1 VARPLRSDRR
11 ARNTRARIATRLDRS
26 GLAVRAAAEWVLL
39 GVTIVAILLVGTAV
53 FLLLFIGV
61 MEAAT

>member
-1 VARPLRSDRR
+1 
-11 ARNTRARIATRLDRS
+11 
-26 GLAVRAAAEWVLL
+26 LAVRAAAEWVLL